1 MRCDFEYGWN
11 TEQIST
17 CKHNPILRNYFSD
30 AYQELQQTYKTESFA
45 TIVRQLYKLIIVVHL
60 RCLMEFCYASALILK
75 FDFCFLKKHFWKY
88 TILINS
94 CPASFNTTI
103 FLSIET
109 DYKVSKV
116 HTCSLAR
123 HCVFTK
129 LLKSFLFLFQ

>member
-1 MRCDFEYGWN
+1 MRYDFEYGWN

-17 CKHNPILRNYFSD
+17 CKHNQILRNYFSD
-30 AYQELQQTYKTESFA
+30 AYQELQQSYKTESFA

-75 FDFCFLKKHFWKY
+75 FDFWKY

-94 CPASFNTTI
+94 CPASFNTTT

-116 HTCSLAR
+116 HTWSLAR

-129 LLKSFLFLFQ
+129 LLKSFLCLFQ